1 VEAEVREHRRLQQ
14 VREQMEREK
23 RLSEA
28 QRRSIQEL
36 NTARR
41 QTEKEDKR
49 NRVVGKLSVIIG
61 NNRKGEI
68 IIRNGDNLKAN
79 AKNFVTSY
87 GLKKEF
93 VPTIV
98 SSLE

>member
-1 VEAEVREHRRLQQ
+1 VEAEVREHRRVQQ

-28 QRRSIQEL
+28 QRRSIQEM

-49 NRVVGKLSVIIG
+49 HRVVGKLSVLLG
-61 NNRKGEI
+61 NNRKG
-68 IIRNGDNLKAN
+68 
-79 AKNFVTSY
+79 
-87 GLKKEF
+87 
-93 VPTIV
+93 
-98 SSLE
+98 

>member
-1 VEAEVREHRRLQQ
+1 
-14 VREQMEREK
+14 MEREK

-28 QRRSIQEL
+28 QRRSIQEM

-68 IIRNGDNLKAN
+68 IIRNGDNLKAS

>member
-1 VEAEVREHRRLQQ
+1 
-14 VREQMEREK
+14 MEREK

-28 QRRSIQEL
+28 QRRSIQEM

-68 IIRNGDNLKAN
+68 IIRNGDNLKTS
-79 AKNFVTSY
+79 AKSFVTSY